1 MSVFVSWRGSDREI
15 KNQLVQYLR
24 QTLPEEEIWESDEGC
39 KSNAYEEFILK
50 IRQSEIFIVIV
61 SDDAMKPSYV
71 YNEIIEARQQE
82 LDGRLNM
89 LVYKITDSHY
99 TPVFAAN
106 LNHIS
111 DANHVARLN
120 GTSDGMRT
128 LADRVR
134 DLLDKRRRGEPENPY
149 NTFVPEIAG
158 TAISP
163 GYYVENSRDDV
174 FERIDEAFARSNV
187 IFASQISGY
196 GKRCAI
202 RQYAL
207 LHQSEYKNI
216 LFLPFFSGSLRDFFA
231 SGIEFTN
238 LSSNLFD
245 NMSENDMILR
255 KARFLQKLGT
265 DTLIIAP
272 ELIPDARDDSFVFD
286 ALSMVGCRIVFI
298 TQNASAVGKFPF
310 PVISVKRMR
319 DEHLKELFFHYYEAY
334 PEEQQELSGCLSEFF
349 DSIDG
354 HTRSVEITANVLAES
369 FGVYAADVPEI
380 LQNIHPNSEN
390 ELSER
395 VFSLISDLFDMKN
408 FSDTERKILLTASLF
423 ARIPMDE
430 KKFVELLK
438 ACGCYDA
445 QSLRLLIERGWI
457 LNDRMSRTIATDL
470 FFADVCMGKVPL
482 DEELLER
489 GLRVLFDEYDNSA
502 MEMSLGNMN
511 VSSKRLLQCFRL
523 LHLPSLADLMEQSIL
538 IAYEADFPVN
548 TELPVE
554 IKNRISS
561 EIDTRF
567 TSSSLKQSLNSNADL
582 LLSIVG
588 IAQQLY
594 SPDSSSR
601 NGGFFN
607 RWFSFMDTQ
616 FEDIFNG
623 VEQIL
628 EAPHAAKLKNLAG
641 CLQSFNIVGFVMEYE
656 RLARQ
661 LCDSDSENEENGIFS
676 FTLSLL
682 GELSCTA
689 LASVPYLVLRLLRA
703 RYQMICCYGVD
714 SYSRANI
721 MYFDYLRIMRNLHIY
736 DELDEIFESAWS
748 MIQLAEKEG
757 FYKDKKEYWE
767 GVTVL
772 VYRYI
777 DCLLDRGVPECA
789 AQVLEEFGDFFNCT
803 KETRKNYI
811 SLVDAIVN
819 EALRIGDTETAR
831 AVLTDY
837 SQCRYAEDLPSEKED
852 PQTADQR
859 RMLQIY
865 SDALLSDRPSD
876 DFKDGA
882 DEYLDYYR
890 TYATGFADKKALR
903 RFETVAEKAKALDYS
918 AMSREEMLAKV
929 RQLKKRAAAGTRR
942 EILMPEAFALVS
954 EAGFRTLGYRHH
966 LVQFMGGAAIA
977 DGNIAEIQNGEGKT
991 YTILPAA
998 FLHTLYGEKV
1008 YVLDSSEYLTGRN
1021 YRWMRET
1028 LEYLGCTVGL
1038 LVQEGER
1045 ERIEPVKF
1053 TDCDIVYASAYS
1065 LVFRKMREQIGSTLG
1080 LYTLP
1085 PFDAIIVDEADQL
1098 LIADGSQNYML
1109 TKSTEDYSKAEL
1121 ADAVYAV
1128 ISTAIASGS
1137 GDYFVCDPEKTGI
1150 TDRIQLQPELYDS
1163 FYEYCREEGISL
1175 ASHNTLVETFLRS
1188 CIDALLFQ
1196 QKDRDYYIVDGRL
1209 RREDKSSGVF
1219 REYNGMYAY
1228 FLQKKEALLADKS
1241 VFAERPVINGYTVME
1256 LMREFGH
1263 IAGAT
1268 ATASGMRREFREFY
1282 DLEVVSIPPNI
1293 PTQRIDFRPSV
1304 FPKIKGK
1311 NENILALIEE
1321 KHGTHQ
1327 PVLVI
1332 TDSIESS
1339 VQFSRAL
1346 SRMGIQHTLL
1356 NAKNA
1361 EDGAEVLEKAGC
1373 VDAVTVTT
1381 ALANR
1386 GVDIRLGGNPR
1397 SLAQKQ
1403 LEELGAVRANE
1414 EMSEEMRRKLD
1425 DLTAVFRQQT
1435 EAERAYINS
1444 LGGLCVIGTSCFEE
1458 LRIEQQ
1464 TRGRCGRQGDN
1475 GESYLFFSLEDP
1487 GLKVLMGDRY
1497 DSMMRMI
1504 EMLDAED
1511 GDLGNAKVL
1520 IRSIKNAREKLQF
1533 SRCSQM
1539 ANSLTVRYRPD
1550 ARKKL
1555 FGLIGDIENGRCDME
1570 ALVDTYFA
1578 HSKENAQ
1585 SLLAFAARKP
1595 YSSMIVRLLV
1605 PYLKL
1610 SKTAPKER
1618 DIPKLL
1624 MQALREYQ
1632 KTDPAAV
1639 SDPKLQ
1645 RECIARRLRN
1655 AWGSYL
1661 RDMERE
1667 EREAC
1672 NVINER
1678 RRYDKH
1684 ILRFS
1689 EELYERLLERE
1700 ISTVLTYRY
1709 KRKPDTA
1716 AALKNSA
1723 AMEEQLRDSQ
1733 KTASDIRGFTSQ
1745 EDTRE

>member
-82 LDGRLNM
+82 LDGKLNM
-89 LVYKITDSHY
+89 LVYKITDSSY

-111 DANHVARLN
+111 DSNHVARLN

-149 NTFVPEIAG
+149 NTFVPEIEG

-163 GYYVENSRDDV
+163 GYYVADSRSDV
-174 FERIDEAFARSNV
+174 FGQIDEAFSRSNV
-187 IFASQISGY
+187 LFVSQISGY
-196 GKRCAI
+196 GKRCAV
-202 RQYAL
+202 RQYAIQ
-207 LHQSEYKNI
+207 HQSEYKKI

-231 SGIEFTN
+231 RGITFTN

-272 ELIPDARDDSFVFD
+272 ELIPDARDDRFVFD

-298 TQNASAVGKFPF
+298 TQNASAVGKYPF

-334 PEEQQELSGCLSEFF
+334 PEEQQDLSECLSEFF

-369 FGVYAADVPEI
+369 FGVYAEDVPEI

-438 ACGCYDA
+438 ACGCCDA
-445 QSLRLLIERGWI
+445 KSLRLLIERGWI

-482 DEELLER
+482 DEELLEQ
-489 GLRVLFDEYDNSA
+489 GLRVLVDEYTNC
-502 MEMSLGNMN
+502 MFEQSLGSMYA
-511 VSSKRLLQCFRL
+511 SQRRLLQCFML
-523 LHLPSLADLMEQSIL
+523 LNLRAIADLTEQTIL
-538 IAYEADFPVN
+538 VQNEADIPVS
-548 TELPVE
+548 TEFFGE
-554 IKNRISS
+554 MKSRINS
-561 EIDTRF
+561 EINGRF
-567 TSSSLKQSLNSNADL
+567 ENDALKQLLREYADSQ
-582 LLSIVG
+582 LSVIGTVDL
-588 IAQQLY
+588 LY

-601 NGGFFN
+601 NEGLLA
-607 RWFSFMDTQ
+607 RYFSLLETQ
-616 FEDIFNG
+616 FVEF
-623 VEQIL
+623 EQIL
-628 EAPHAAKLKNLAG
+628 ETPHTAKLKNLINK
-641 CLQSFNIVGFVMEYE
+641 LQSFQLVGFVAEYE
-656 RLARQ
+656 RLVRQ
-661 LCDSDSENEENGIFS
+661 LCDSDSDDDETDTLMSVLS
-676 FTLSLL
+676 FI
-682 GELSCTA
+682 GELSRRC
-689 LASVPYLVLRLLRA
+689 LEFMPYLVLRLCRA
-703 RYQMICCYGVD
+703 QYQLACFYGVV

-736 DELDEIFESAWS
+736 EELDEIFESAWS

-767 GVTVL
+767 GITVL

-777 DCLLDRGVPECA
+777 DCLLDRGDLESAV
-789 AQVLEEFGDFFNCT
+789 QVLEEFGEFFNCT
-803 KETRKNYI
+803 KETQKNYI
-811 SLVDAIVN
+811 SLVDSIVN

-837 SQCRYAEDLPSEKED
+837 SQCRHAEDLPSEKED
-852 PQTADQR
+852 PQTADQL

-865 SDALLSDRPSD
+865 SDALLSDRPAD

-890 TYATGFADKKALR
+890 TYASGFADKNALR
-903 RFETVAEKAKALDYS
+903 RYESIAEKARALDYS
-918 AMSREEMLAKV
+918 ALSREEMLAKV
-929 RQLKKRAAAGTRR
+929 GQLKKRAAAGTRR

-998 FLHTLYGEKV
+998 FLHMLYGEKV
-1008 YVLDSSEYLTGRN
+1008 YILDSSEYLTGRN

-1045 ERIEPVKF
+1045 ARIEPLNF
-1053 TDCDIVYASAYS
+1053 NDCDIVYASAYS
-1065 LVFRKMREQIGSTLG
+1065 LIFRKMREQLGSTLD
-1080 LYTLP
+1080 LYRLP

-1098 LIADGSQNYML
+1098 LIADGSQSYML
-1109 TKSTEDYSKAEL
+1109 AKPTEDYSKAEL

-1128 ISTAIASGS
+1128 ISAAIASGS

-1150 TDRIQLQPELYDS
+1150 TDKIQLQPELYDS

-1188 CIDALLFQ
+1188 CIDALLFH

-1256 LMREFGH
+1256 LVREFGH
-1263 IAGAT
+1263 IAGTT

-1282 DLEVVSIPPNI
+1282 GLEVVSIPPNI
-1293 PTQRIDFRPSV
+1293 PTKRIDFRPSV
-1304 FPKIKGK
+1304 FPKLKVK

-1321 KHGTHQ
+1321 KHRTHQ

-1397 SLAQKQ
+1397 SLAQKH
-1403 LEELGAVRANE
+1403 LEEVGAVRANE
-1414 EMSEEMRRKLD
+1414 EMSEELRRKLD

-1435 EAERAYINS
+1435 EADRAYINS

-1464 TRGRCGRQGDN
+1464 TRGRCGRQGDS

-1487 GLKVLMGDRY
+1487 GPKVLMGDRY
-1497 DSMMRMI
+1497 DSTMRMI

-1533 SRCSQM
+1533 SRFSQM
-1539 ANSLTVRYRPD
+1539 ANLLTVRYRPD

-1555 FGLIGDIENGRCDME
+1555 FSLIGDIENGRCDMDV
-1570 ALVDTYFA
+1570 LLDTYFA

-1585 SLLAFAARKP
+1585 SLLALAARRP
-1595 YSSMIVRLLV
+1595 YSSMTVRLLAS
-1605 PYLKL
+1605 YLKM
-1610 SKTAPKER
+1610 TGTVPKER

-1639 SDPKLQ
+1639 SDPKLL
-1645 RECIARRLRN
+1645 RELIVRRLRN
-1655 AWGSYL
+1655 SWGSYL
-1661 RDMERE
+1661 SDMERE

-1716 AALKNSA
+1716 AAAQKKSVLT
-1723 AMEEQLRDSQ
+1723 EEQLRDAQ
-1733 KTASDIRGFTSQ
+1733 KTAADI
-1745 EDTRE
+1745 